1 MRLRRCLDSLDFP
14 LQRADMV
21 VVVPLQRWVV
31 DGGLPMPETG
41 HILVTGLA
49 ALARSGAAL
58 LDGLS
63 VIAPGDSDVV
73 AVRRLGLPLE
83 IVSVL
88 YLWGLWPWMC
98 YGCLCVRHPI

>member
-1 MRLRRCLDSLDFP
+1 
-14 LQRADMV
+14 MV
-21 VVVPLQRWVV
+21 VVVPLQRWVM

-73 AVRRLGLPLE
+73 AVRRLGLPLRDCFNF
-83 IVSVL
+83 VSV
-88 YLWGLWPWMC
+88 GLVAPDVLRM
-98 YGCLCVRHPI
+98 LVREAPGLINQS